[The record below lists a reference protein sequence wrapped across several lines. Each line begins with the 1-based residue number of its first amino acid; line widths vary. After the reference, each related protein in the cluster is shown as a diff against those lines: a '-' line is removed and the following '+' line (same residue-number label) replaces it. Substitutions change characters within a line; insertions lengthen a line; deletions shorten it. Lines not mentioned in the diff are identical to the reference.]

1 MADWNSIVTTAC
13 ECTQV
18 SSANYLARATGIRA
32 DMGIGEAKKLC
43 PDLVVMP
50 YQYDKY
56 QTISEQVD
64 LLISVTHRLE
74 SILKYIYCLR

>member
-1 MADWNSIVTTAC
+1 MADWNLIVTAC
-13 ECTQV
+13 GCTQV

-56 QTISEQVD
+56 QTISEQVER
-64 LLISVTHRLE
+64 LISVTQRLE
-74 SILKYIYCLR
+74 SILKYICCLG